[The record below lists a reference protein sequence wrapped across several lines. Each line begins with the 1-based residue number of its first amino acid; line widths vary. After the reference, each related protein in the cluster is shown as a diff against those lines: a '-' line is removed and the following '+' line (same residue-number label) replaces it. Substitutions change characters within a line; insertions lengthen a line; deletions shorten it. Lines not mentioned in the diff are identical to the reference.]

1 MPQYD
6 FTEIISRYKEL
17 AQHIKEMWDN
27 PAQRKKAEEALAAIT
42 KEYANKYYWFYTW
55 FANKFAWKPGDFHVY
70 IAQAIQDFLERETNL
85 AYEILII
92 QAPPQHGKSMTVTES
107 APAWCAGK
115 WPDDKQ
121 ILISYNDDTALRFT
135 KSNKEKISEFGK
147 QLFDIEIETGVGKID
162 RMDEFSLAGH
172 RFHLISRGLGGGI
185 TSHGAKRMFIDDPI
199 KSSAEADSEVE
210 RERQWTEWNMTLKT
224 RLAAGAKVVIIVT
237 RWHEGDL
244 AGLIQ
249 ANEPP
254 EAVTVINVPCEAE
267 ENDLLGRPIG
277 AALCPE
283 IGKGDEWLAQF
294 KKGFMTDSGVRAW
307 NALFQGRPTSAEGNM
322 IKRHWWRY
330 WKPKDAR
337 YGPIRVKND
346 SGEYVEIA
354 PVVLPDWMDETVQSW
369 DCAFKDTKNSDRVSG
384 QVWSRN
390 AARLFLRDS
399 VNDRMDIVRT
409 MNEMRAMTSRW
420 PKALEKLIED
430 KANGSAVIQL
440 LREKI
445 FGMIAVNPE
454 GGKVARVNA
463 VLPAIEAGNVYLPHP
478 QYAPWV
484 NSFIEECAAFP
495 NGRNDD
501 DVDAMSQ
508 ALNRLIHRSR
518 SGDPS
523 NRPRHDNTL
532 EAIEARHLAQIER
545 EHRFGKRPVYL

>member
-1 MPQYD
+1 MLQYD
-6 FTEIISRYKEL
+6 FTEIIARYKEL
-17 AQHIKEMWDN
+17 AQHIQEVWKD
-27 PAQRKKAEEALAAIT
+27 PQRRKKAIEALDAVA
-42 KEYANKYYWFYTW
+42 KEFSNNYYWFYVWYT
-55 FANKFAWKPGDFHVY
+55 NKFAWKPGNFHMY
-70 IAQAIQDFLERETNL
+70 IAQQIQEFLERETSL

-147 QLFDIEIETGVGKID
+147 QLFGIDIETGVGKID
-162 RMDEFSLAGH
+162 RMDEFSLANH

-185 TSHGAKRMFIDDPI
+185 TSHGAKYMFIDDPI
-199 KSSAEADSEVE
+199 KSSEQADSENE

-267 ENDLLGRPIG
+267 ENDLLGRQIG

-322 IKRHWWRY
+322 LKRHWWRY
-330 WKPKDAR
+330 WKPKGTT
-337 YGPIRVKND
+337 YGPVHVKKED
-346 SGEYVEIA
+346 GTYEEIL
-354 PVVLPDWMDETVQSW
+354 PVVLPDWMDETIQSW
-369 DCAFKDTKNSDRVSG
+369 DCSFKDTKNADKVSG

-390 AARLFLRDS
+390 AARLFLRDR

-409 MNEMRAMTSRW
+409 MNEMREMTARW

-445 FGMIAVNPE
+445 WGMIAVNPE
-454 GGKVARVNA
+454 GGKKARVNA
-463 VLPAIEAGNVYLPHP
+463 VSPAIEAGNVYLPHP

-484 NSFIEECAAFP
+484 NAFIDECAAFP
-495 NGRNDD
+495 NGSHDD

-508 ALNRLIHRSR
+508 ALNRLIHRHR
-518 SGDPS
+518 SKDPS
-523 NRPRHDNTL
+523 RRPVYENTL
-532 EAIEARHLAQIER
+532 EAHEARHLARVER
-545 EHRFGKRPVYL
+545 EHKYGKKAVYM